1 MKLNLTEGEEKS
13 LKGTLATSRSKIAL
27 PELDDVPTH
36 GGESCAYLLIT
47 LLIAIDLGLPESGT
61 GLRHYKQVAR
71 LTIGCDMSV
80 PKTAIDKNDGA

>member
-1 MKLNLTEGEEKS
+1 MKFYLAQREEES

-61 GLRHYKQVAR
+61 GFRHYKQVAG
-71 LTIGCDMSV
+71 LTIGSDMSV
-80 PKTAIDKNDGA
+80 PKTAIDKDDGA